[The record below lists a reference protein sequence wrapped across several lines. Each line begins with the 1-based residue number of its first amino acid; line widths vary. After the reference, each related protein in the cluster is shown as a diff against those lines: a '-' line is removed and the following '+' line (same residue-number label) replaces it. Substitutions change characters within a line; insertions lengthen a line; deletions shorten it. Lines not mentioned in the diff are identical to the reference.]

1 VKEPKLFF
9 VVFKVISKRE
19 ENGADFCGYYNVE
32 KRNKRDRSSV
42 LTRDN
47 PREALLFKHLGIL
60 LGSIRIQN
68 LITT

>member
-1 VKEPKLFF
+1 MYIFRGDLKLIRGRVKEPKLFF

-42 LTRDN
+42 
-47 PREALLFKHLGIL
+47 
-60 LGSIRIQN
+60 
-68 LITT
+68 